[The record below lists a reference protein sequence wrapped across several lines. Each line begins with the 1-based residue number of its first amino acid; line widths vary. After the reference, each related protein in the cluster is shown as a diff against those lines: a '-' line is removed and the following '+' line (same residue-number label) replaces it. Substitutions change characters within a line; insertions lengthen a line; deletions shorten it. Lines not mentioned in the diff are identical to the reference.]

1 MTVTILAYLKSE
13 IRAAMVMPEVGQLLD
28 WQSFHQ
34 YMEAGI
40 PTMAMKG
47 MNLWADDLLII
58 MSGWLSVQN

>member
-13 IRAAMVMPEVGQLLD
+13 IRAAMVLSEAGQLLD
-28 WQSFHQ
+28 WQSLYQ